1 MFYSIPR
8 LFIYSLIFLMLIVI
22 NAAPTFAQAD
32 DFLWKWS
39 KGRGAGTTPA
49 LTCHNGRD
57 QVGELCY
64 DKCKSGYHVNGTNK
78 LRCTPPSPRGTS
90 YEAGGGI
97 APNIH
102 GKCKS
107 NRSKIGGLCY
117 THCIDGYK
125 RDDFAV
131 TRCKR
136 IAKGYDRKPFAK
148 ENTCARDKVLTEG
161 LCYTPCPKGTKGK
174 GPVCWANI
182 PKGWVDCGAGMAT
195 SMKAGGKTIFN
206 AKTNCAIITA
216 GQVWSVAEVALFAC
230 KAAGTP
236 ACGAPTTVEKALLA
250 KDFGPVE
257 GEVMRYGQKVYN
269 MAVPVMN
276 KIAKMFLPSADNVA
290 AAARQK
296 ALLKEAQNLSE
307 VAELLTSFQKAMLA
321 KNVVSGTNKA
331 TSILSRFSFTKNY
344 KSTSGQLALLR
355 DTATLASIFITVGQ
369 MTGKLPPDDLRYDAA
384 LATFGVIA
392 SFAYPTSGS

>member
-1 MFYSIPR
+1 
-8 LFIYSLIFLMLIVI
+8 MLILI

-39 KGRGAGTTPA
+39 KGRGAGTIPA
-49 LTCHNGRD
+49 LTCHGGRD

-97 APNIH
+97 APIGI
-102 GKCKS
+102 GKKRHCKS
-107 NRSKIGGLCY
+107 NRSMIGGLCY

-125 RDDFAV
+125 RDDGAV

-236 ACGAPTTVEKALLA
+236 GCGAPTTVEKALLA
-250 KDFGPVE
+250 EEYADVGDDVL
-257 GEVMRYGQKVYN
+257 RYGKIVYN
-269 MAVPVMN
+269 KALPVM
-276 KIAKMFLPSADNVA
+276 KEAAKMFLPTAESLEA
-290 AAARQK
+290 AAKQK
-296 ALLKEAQNLSE
+296 RLLKAATTLKGIAKELS
-307 VAELLTSFQKAMLA
+307 ALQKVMLA
-321 KNVVSGTNKA
+321 AKVGYGANKA
-331 TSILSRFSFTKNY
+331 TSMLSRFSFTKDYNT
-344 KSTSGQLALLR
+344 KSGQLALLR
-355 DTATLASIFITVGQ
+355 DAATLASLFIAVGQ
-369 MTGKLPPDDLRYDAA
+369 TTGQLLPDDLRYDAA